1 MPRVSK
7 VALSDGHLR
16 NFPKVKFPEASVDQ
30 PHKQAF
36 LSQGCYGNSLLHRA
50 AGELND
56 SGGQKLLAESTCYA
70 PQLQAIVLD
79 LIISK

>member
-36 LSQGCYGNSLLHRA
+36 LSQGCYGNSCTELL
-50 AGELND
+50 GELND

-70 PQLQAIVLD
+70 PHLQAIVLD